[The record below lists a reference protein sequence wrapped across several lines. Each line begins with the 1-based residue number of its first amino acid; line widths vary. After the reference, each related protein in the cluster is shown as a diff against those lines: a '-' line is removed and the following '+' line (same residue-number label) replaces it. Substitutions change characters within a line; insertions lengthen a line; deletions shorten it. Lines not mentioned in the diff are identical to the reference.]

1 MRASFSKPWI
11 GGSDMHDQYAM
22 FVLGHWRLLGGER
35 RHSSWTNV
43 WVCVHQRFALLA
55 LAVIVCAASPVSAQV
70 PRVYG
75 QGSAASG
82 MGNAFAAQADNPS
95 ALHYNPAGMTQL
107 RGIQVMGGGTLVGG
121 TTDFVSPN
129 GISTTGDH
137 DGAFAWPGP
146 GHGYITANLQGLG
159 LSLFEKLTVGVGV
172 TTPFGSVMSWPNDSP
187 FRAITTFTAL
197 PLFDIKPTVAYQ
209 LHPDFSIGAGADI
222 YTFASFFG
230 EGHAERQSISPGGL
244 VPAGSNLEFYGKGTA
259 PGFNVGA
266 LYTALRN
273 GDGQPVA
280 NLAVV
285 YRSQA
290 TLHLDGALTAN
301 GVKIQDATTTLVL
314 PQVITGG
321 IALWPVRNTEREWKL
336 ELNVDYVGWKSVR
349 NLDIH
354 LGNGTVIPQPQNWK
368 GTYAILIG
376 TEHRWL
382 RVDRLSGWEIALRG
396 GYTNQQAQ
404 VPDLNFNPGV
414 PSADLHVISTGI
426 GLLCKDGG
434 SFFGLISCNNIG
446 IGSVKAKLIGI
457 DLSYQAFLYE
467 PRTISGNTG
476 LRAAVNGLYNTTL
489 HAGGLSVRAG
499 F

>member
-1 MRASFSKPWI
+1 MMRALSHC
-11 GGSDMHDQYAM
+11 G
-22 FVLGHWRLLGGER
+22 LLGGGR
-35 RHSSWTNV
+35 WRSSWNNV
-43 WVCVHQRFALLA
+43 RVCVRWELALLT
-55 LAVIVCAASPVSAQV
+55 LASIVFTASPVSAQV

-75 QGSAASG
+75 QGAAASG

-107 RGIQVMGGGTLVGG
+107 RGIQIMGGGSLVGG
-121 TTDFVSPN
+121 TTDFGSPS

-146 GHGYITANLQGLG
+146 GHGYITANLQGVG
-159 LSLFEKLTVGVGV
+159 VSLLDKLTVGVGV
-172 TTPFGSVMSWPNDSP
+172 TTPFGSVMRWPDDSP
-187 FRAITTFTAL
+187 FRTLTTFTAL
-197 PLFDIKPTVAYQ
+197 PLFDVKPTLAYQ
-209 LHPDFSIGAGADI
+209 LHPDLSIGAGADI

-230 EGHAERQSISPGGL
+230 EGHAELQSISPGGL
-244 VPAGSNLEFYGKGTA
+244 APAGSKLEFNGKGTA

-290 TLHLDGALTAN
+290 TLHLDGALSVN

-321 IALWPVRNTEREWKL
+321 IALWPVRNPEREWKL

-354 LGNGTVIPQPQNWK
+354 LADGTVIPQPQNWK
-368 GTYAILIG
+368 GTYAILVG
-376 TEHRWL
+376 TEFRWL
-382 RVDRLSGWEIALRG
+382 RVDRLPGWEIALRG

-426 GLLCKDGG
+426 GLLCNGNG
-434 SFFGLISCNNIG
+434 SFLGLISCGRVG
-446 IGSVKAKLIGI
+446 IGPIKAKLVGV
-457 DLSYQAFLYE
+457 DVSYQAFLYE

-489 HAGGLSVRAG
+489 HAGGLSVRAS